1 MKKLMKI
8 FLIMVVGLTVALA
21 TTQVFADDFDA
32 QFANNTV
39 DLTTNEQPTTPT
51 VQNDTPANETV
62 VNNVVNNTANNVVNN
77 TANNTNKNS
86 SYNNTNL
93 PKTGIEDAIPVAILV
108 VVCGIS
114 AVYAYKKISDYK
126 NI

>member
-21 TTQVFADDFDA
+21 TTQVFADDFDD
-32 QFANNTV
+32 QFAGNTV
-39 DLTTNEQPTTPT
+39 DLTTNEQPNNTT
-51 VQNDTPANETV
+51 VTPANETV
-62 VNNVVNNTANNVVNN
+62 ANNVVNN
-77 TANNTNKNS
+77 TTNNTVNNTVNNTNKNS

-93 PKTGIEDAIPVAILV
+93 PKTGVEDAIPVAILV

-114 AVYAYKKISDYK
+114 AVYAYKKINDYK

>member
-8 FLIMVVGLTVALA
+8 FLIMVIGLTVALA
-21 TTQVFADDFDA
+21 TTQVFADDFED
-32 QFANNTV
+32 QFAANTV
-39 DLTTNEQPTTPT
+39 DLTTNEPATTT
-51 VQNDTPANETV
+51 TNTPANETV
-62 VNNVVNNTANNVVNN
+62 ENTVVNNVTTNTTNNT
-77 TANNTNKNS
+77 TTTNKNS

-93 PKTGIEDAIPVAILV
+93 PKTGIEDALPVAILV

-114 AVYAYKKISDYK
+114 AAYAYKKINDYK

>member
-8 FLIMVVGLTVALA
+8 FLIMIIGLTVALA
-21 TTQVFADDFDA
+21 TTPVFADDFDD
-32 QFANNTV
+32 QFAGNTV
-39 DLTTNEQPTTPT
+39 DLTTNEQPTTT
-51 VQNDTPANETV
+51 NVQNTTVNEAP
-62 VNNVVNNTANNVVNN
+62 ANNVVNN
-77 TANNTNKNS
+77 VTNNTTNNTANTNKNS

-93 PKTGIEDAIPVAILV
+93 PKTGVEDAIPVAILV

-114 AVYAYKKISDYK
+114 AVYAYKKINDYK